1 MMKTFSPEIYFKGK
15 RDYINAA
22 TLYEVLM
29 NEFQHCYPSSIFSSI
44 TMQFRK
50 VLKNE
55 VVFIALSQETS
66 PSIPTDAILE
76 FTIGSDNNFFFGWGL
91 DSKRPVSKRLP
102 YDEDPIVK
110 NTKFKG
116 SDLYLKA
123 IPSIEPV
130 QVIVSMIV
138 MLHNKLLPANQGKK
152 WLLTGL
158 EFVRPPMHEDLLGL
172 YVNLEKIIGN
182 IFTRTAIITKTG
194 DRLGRINFVLK
205 DYP

>member
-1 MMKTFSPEIYFKGK
+1 M
-15 RDYINAA
+15 
-22 TLYEVLM
+22 
-29 NEFQHCYPSSIFSSI
+29 
-44 TMQFRK
+44 
-50 VLKNE
+50 
-55 VVFIALSQETS
+55 
-66 PSIPTDAILE
+66 
-76 FTIGSDNNFFFGWGL
+76 

-123 IPSIEPV
+123 IPSIEPI